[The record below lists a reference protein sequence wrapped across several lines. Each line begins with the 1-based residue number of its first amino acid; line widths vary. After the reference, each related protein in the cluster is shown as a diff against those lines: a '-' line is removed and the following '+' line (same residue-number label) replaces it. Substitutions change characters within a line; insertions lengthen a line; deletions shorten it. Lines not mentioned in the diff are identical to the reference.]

1 MNEDIYILIQGSAK
15 FKNNRLQG
23 CLNTWLSHFENYL
36 VSSDGDLGPDIK
48 HFIATDLNDWHSC
61 PPKLFR
67 GMEKIAN
74 DDLGCKWLFICD
86 DDTFVNYL
94 NLISFCNQLDISED
108 KLYGRDM
115 TGNYPF
121 GHRQLKFLSGGAG
134 TLMPMRVAKQ
144 ISNKIKKENW
154 MEWLSHPSVF
164 PGDWKAHK
172 EYPIHAQ
179 ADNKLGW
186 VAETM
191 GLEMVNFPNLFHPE
205 PPSKHK
211 KSPESIL
218 ECITYHR
225 IMGEGWARLEKIV
238 MNNESHL

>member
-1 MNEDIYILIQGSAK
+1 MNNEIYVLILGSVK
-15 FKNNRLQG
+15 FKSNRLQG
-23 CLNTWLSHFENYL
+23 CLDTWLPHFKNYL
-36 VSSDGDLGPDIK
+36 VSSDGDLGSDIK

-86 DDTFVNYL
+86 DDTFVNHL

-108 KLYGRDM
+108 KLYGKDM

-121 GHRQLKFLSGGAG
+121 KNRQLKFLSGGAG

-144 ISNKIKKENW
+144 MLNEIKKENW
-154 MEWLSHPSVF
+154 MDWLSHPSVMPPKHEGEF
-164 PGDWKAHK
+164 PVQGV
-172 EYPIHAQ
+172 
-179 ADNKLGW
+179 ADGKLGW

-191 GLEMVNFPNLFHPE
+191 GLEMVSFPDLFHPE
-205 PPSKHK
+205 PPAKHK
-211 KSPESIL
+211 KPLESIL

-225 IMGEGWARLEKIV
+225 IMKEGSASLEKII
-238 MNNESHL
+238 MDNESRL